1 MKNKILIIA
10 LSGAGKTYLAKRL
23 FPYLKAVW
31 LNNDEVRK
39 EVNDWD
45 FSLEGRDRQSKKM

>member
-1 MKNKILIIA
+1 MKILVMG
-10 LSGAGKTYLAKRL
+10 LPGSGKTVFASKLADVLDCPR
-23 FPYLKAVW
+23 